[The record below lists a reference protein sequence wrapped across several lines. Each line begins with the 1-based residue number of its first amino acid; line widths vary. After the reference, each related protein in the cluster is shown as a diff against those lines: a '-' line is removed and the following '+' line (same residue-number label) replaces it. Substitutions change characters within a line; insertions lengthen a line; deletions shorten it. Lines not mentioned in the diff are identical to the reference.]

1 MATPRPNRRPAV
13 RKNGEAGSAGQ
24 PYGGQA
30 VRLPRPH
37 GQASTEVEEMDGPG
51 TADDAKAAGAADRPR
66 FAGGQNIAIKVPR
79 YRFAETV
86 AFYRD
91 TLGLPVLGKV
101 GTSESFRF
109 GSVRLW
115 LDCVDHQ
122 SQTDVWLE
130 LFSDDPDAAFAYLQ
144 ERGVSAR
151 EEVEP
156 LGDFPGHWVSDPAG
170 VIFIVRRP
178 DGEGQGTGG
187 V

>member
-1 MATPRPNRRPAV
+1 
-13 RKNGEAGSAGQ
+13 
-24 PYGGQA
+24 
-30 VRLPRPH
+30 
-37 GQASTEVEEMDGPG
+37 
-51 TADDAKAAGAADRPR
+51 
-66 FAGGQNIAIKVPR
+66 VPR

-91 TLGLPVLGKV
+91 TLGLPVLGKD

-130 LFSDDPDAAFAYLQ
+130 LFSDDPTRPSPTSRSAAS
-144 ERGVSAR
+144 SAR

-170 VIFIVRRP
+170 VIFIVQRP
-178 DGEGQGTGG
+178 DGDEQGTGG